1 MKKTSVYIICI
12 MAALALTLCA
22 CGART
27 GNAVD
32 DVKDDVVDTTDQV
45 VDDVKDTTRD
55 VVDDVTGTGDSN
67 GVVKDDDGI
76 IDDDDTGRMNQNG
89 AGTVNGTGNGM
100 PDDAPGM
107 TENDGGINAG
117 SNSLDTGTDNSIGA
131 STTTDVPAA
140 R

>member
-1 MKKTSVYIICI
+1 MKKTSVYIISI

-55 VVDDVTGTGDSN
+55 VVDDMTGSD
-67 GVVKDDDGI
+67 GVVRDDDGI
-76 IDDDDTGRMNQNG
+76 IDDDDTGRVNYNG
-89 AGTVNGTGNGM
+89 STAPNDVGYGTVNDVPGATET
-100 PDDAPGM
+100 DDS
-107 TENDGGINAG
+107 INAG
-117 SNSLDTGTDNSIGA
+117 ANSLDTETDNSIGA
-131 STTTDVPAA
+131 STATDVPAA

>member
-1 MKKTSVYIICI
+1 MKKASVYIISI

-45 VDDVKDTTRD
+45 MDDVKDTTRD
-55 VVDDVTGTGDSN
+55 VVDDVTGTAGSD
-67 GVVKDDDGI
+67 GVVRDKDGI
-76 IDDDDTGRMNQNG
+76 IDDDDTG
-89 AGTVNGTGNGM
+89 TVNGTGDGM
-100 PDDAPGM
+100 PGDVPGM
-107 TENDGGINAG
+107 TETDDSINAG
-117 SNSLDTGTDNSIGA
+117 SNSFDTDTNNSIGA
-131 STTTDVPAA
+131 STATDVPEA